1 MRSRAHQGYR
11 PLASLGLDRGSG
23 PARLRGGGGGT
34 GAFPQSASSR
44 GGQGVLRSLSEGS
57 LDCGEDE
64 EVSYQCLVTCSS
76 SATSEPQEEKDK
88 MEGGRGELTAAQM
101 EHLMTVIA
109 GMESVKGASSGPG
122 GGSPPPTDEE
132 IRQFIDY
139 MGQGVVNQ
147 ERLDFEANREQPEP
161 PKRSKTAQQYF
172 WRRHYLSIIQEEE
185 EHYEQTPGS
194 SRPSSRPCSTYE
206 NSLASRLSRLGAL
219 SPLAQGKEFDTRGS
233 WGSEMS
239 VDSVTSINS
248 ILSEEGSITSAGS
261 FQSEPV
267 DQPDS
272 GRLAPPG
279 LSCLLE
285 LVQPPS
291 CTPDSMQGRTSSSC
305 ESTSVRN
312 HEELIQPARVIKP
325 MGSKFKQQI
334 KEIEEA
340 KRKGKALSL
349 SREGSVG
356 GVSEVQAQGP
366 PPLPPSI
373 KPPPIPSPKVTFE
386 EPYFVAISCQHLLN
400 HLFRW
405 RRATGESRLH
415 LHHPWTWRSGTRP
428 RRRWRKK

>member
-1 MRSRAHQGYR
+1 M
-11 PLASLGLDRGSG
+11 
-23 PARLRGGGGGT
+23 
-34 GAFPQSASSR
+34 
-44 GGQGVLRSLSEGS
+44 LRSLSEGS
-57 LDCGEDE
+57 LNCGEDE

-76 SATSEPQEEKDK
+76 SASSEPQAKEEA

-122 GGSPPPTDEE
+122 GNSPPPTDEE

-161 PKRSKTAQQYF
+161 PKRSKSAQQYF

-219 SPLAQGKEFDTRGS
+219 SPLAQGKESEPRGS

-261 FQSEPV
+261 FQSESV
-267 DQPDS
+267 DQPDC

-305 ESTSVRN
+305 ESTCLPN
-312 HEELIQPARVIKP
+312 HEEIIQPARVIKP
-325 MGSKFKQQI
+325 MGFKFKQQI

-340 KRKGKALSL
+340 KRKGKASSL
-349 SREGSVG
+349 SKEGNGVG
-356 GVSEVQAQGP
+356 GTSEVQAQGP

-386 EPYFVAISCQHLLN
+386 EPSLLISFQHLLN
-400 HLFRW
+400 HLFRR
-405 RRATGESRLH
+405 RRATGESNLH
-415 LHHPWTWRSGTRP
+415 LHHPWTWRAGTR
-428 RRRWRKK
+428 

>member
-1 MRSRAHQGYR
+1 M
-11 PLASLGLDRGSG
+11 
-23 PARLRGGGGGT
+23 RGGAGT
-34 GAFPQSASSR
+34 GAFPQFANSR
-44 GGQGVLRSLSEGS
+44 GVLRSLSEGS
-57 LDCGEDE
+57 LDSAGEE

-76 SATSEPQEEKDK
+76 SASSEAEAKENT

-109 GMESVKGASSGPG
+109 GMESVKGASAGQGG

-147 ERLDFEANREQPEP
+147 ERLDFEASREQPEP

-219 SPLAQGKEFDTRGS
+219 SPLAQGKESEPRGS

-261 FQSEPV
+261 FQSEAV
-267 DQPDS
+267 DQADNA
-272 GRLAPPG
+272 RLAPPG

-291 CTPDSMQGRTSSSC
+291 CTPDSMQGRSSSSC
-305 ESTSVRN
+305 ESTSLTNQGEIVK
-312 HEELIQPARVIKP
+312 PATVIKP

-340 KRKGKALSL
+340 KRKGKVLGL
-349 SREGSVG
+349 DRDGSVG
-356 GVSEVQAQGP
+356 GTSTQAEGP
-366 PPLPPSI
+366 PPLPPNI
-373 KPPPIPSPKVTFE
+373 KPPPIPSTKVTFE
-386 EPYFVAISCQHLLN
+386 ELYFVDQPPAQLLN
-400 HLFRW
+400 HLFRR
-405 RRATGESRLH
+405 RRATGESRFQ
-415 LHHPWTWRSGTRP
+415 WSRRP
-428 RRRWRKK
+428 GARAK

>member
-1 MRSRAHQGYR
+1 M
-11 PLASLGLDRGSG
+11 
-23 PARLRGGGGGT
+23 
-34 GAFPQSASSR
+34 
-44 GGQGVLRSLSEGS
+44 LRSLSEGS
-57 LDCGEDE
+57 LDRAGEE
-64 EVSYQCLVTCSS
+64 EPVSYQCLVTCSS
-76 SATSEPQEEKDK
+76 SASSEPEAKENT

-109 GMESVKGASSGPG
+109 GMESVKGASAGQGG

-147 ERLDFEANREQPEP
+147 ERLDFEASREQPEP

-219 SPLAQGKEFDTRGS
+219 SPLAQGKESEPRGS

-261 FQSEPV
+261 FQSEAV
-267 DQPDS
+267 DQADN

-291 CTPDSMQGRTSSSC
+291 CTPDSMQGRSSSSC
-305 ESTSVRN
+305 ESTSLTNQGEIVK
-312 HEELIQPARVIKP
+312 PATVIKP

-334 KEIEEA
+334 REIEEA
-340 KRKGKALSL
+340 KRKGKVLGL
-349 SREGSVG
+349 DRDGSVG
-356 GVSEVQAQGP
+356 GTSIQAEGP
-366 PPLPPSI
+366 PP
-373 KPPPIPSPKVTFE
+373 PSPPT
-386 EPYFVAISCQHLLN
+386 
-400 HLFRW
+400 
-405 RRATGESRLH
+405 
-415 LHHPWTWRSGTRP
+415 
-428 RRRWRKK
+428 